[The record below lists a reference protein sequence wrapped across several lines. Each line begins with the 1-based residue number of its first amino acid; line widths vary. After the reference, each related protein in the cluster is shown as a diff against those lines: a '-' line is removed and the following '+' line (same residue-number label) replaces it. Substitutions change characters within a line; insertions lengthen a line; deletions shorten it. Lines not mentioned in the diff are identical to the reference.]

1 MIVEEKFAQFVSLCE
16 GKPSKV
22 VRLLYQQLPLSFEV
36 QLLLVSLSHDSL
48 VALPHLMGL
57 PTYKRGHG
65 CAERMMKG
73 RAIISFQI
81 VVKVQLFTT

>member
-36 QLLLVSLSHDSL
+36 QLLVSLSHDSL

-57 PTYKRGHG
+57 PTYK
-65 CAERMMKG
+65 KG
-73 RAIISFQI
+73 SWVQKARAYLNSSN
-81 VVKVQLFTT
+81 LYP